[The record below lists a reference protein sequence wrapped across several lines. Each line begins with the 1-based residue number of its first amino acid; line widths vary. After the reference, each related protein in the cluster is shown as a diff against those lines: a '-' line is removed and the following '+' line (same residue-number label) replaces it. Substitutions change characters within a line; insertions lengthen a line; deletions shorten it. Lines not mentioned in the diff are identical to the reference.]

1 MQKALI
7 PQLSSKDDQACCS
20 VTYRTLGRGQRVVVN
35 VAFDIGKVG
44 SGTTKKSQSSVT
56 PSQNI
61 LILSLSLKD
70 TNLCCLELKT

>member
-1 MQKALI
+1 M
-7 PQLSSKDDQACCS
+7 
-20 VTYRTLGRGQRVVVN
+20 VVN

-61 LILSLSLKD
+61 LKLSLSLED
-70 TNLCCLELKT
+70 TNLCCLELKTY